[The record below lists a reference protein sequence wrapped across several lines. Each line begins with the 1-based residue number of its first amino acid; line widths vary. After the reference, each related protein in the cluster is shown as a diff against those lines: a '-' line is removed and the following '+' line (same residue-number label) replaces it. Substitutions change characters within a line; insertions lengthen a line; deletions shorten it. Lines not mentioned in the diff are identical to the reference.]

1 LTEPEIVFYKS
12 SCITP
17 NHDPKGI
24 CAMRKISHLLFAC
37 LGLFAA
43 ERAFPQDAKLIEAAK
58 KEGGKVIIY
67 TSMETFTADAIKAAF
82 EKKTGLQME
91 YWRGGSTEV
100 MDRVLSEH
108 RLGKPIFDVVAT
120 TGDHMHLMGKEGAF
134 VKYESP
140 SFKGFAKDAIDP
152 NLGARYR
159 NVLYGVIYN
168 KNDIKPGEAPKT
180 LEDVTKTEYRGK
192 LVMPHPVNHTL
203 TTQWLASLDKIMP
216 KARAEKFIR
225 DLAAAKPFFVESI
238 VPAADRV
245 GTGETP
251 IGITFARFVLTY
263 NKQGANLD
271 YVRDYNMLGDGQY
284 ISLGSKAP
292 HPNAGKAFI
301 DFFLDEESMT
311 IQAKTGEFVNR
322 KGIYPPLAD
331 ADKIKF
337 VQMYQ
342 FSKEDYA
349 TKKKEYQKIF
359 MQ

>member
-1 LTEPEIVFYKS
+1 VQYKS
-12 SCITP
+12 GQKTLRRLIH
-17 NHDPKGI
+17 NWKGVELMGRMSAAI
-24 CAMRKISHLLFAC
+24 LGVLCFFFAQPAFGQSAKI
-37 LGLFAA
+37 
-43 ERAFPQDAKLIEAAK
+43 IEAAK
-58 KEGGKVIIY
+58 KEGGKVILY
-67 TSMETFTADAIKAAF
+67 TSMETFTADALKKAF
-82 EKKTGLQME
+82 ESKSGLQME

-100 MDRVLSEH
+100 IDRVLSEH
-108 RLGKPIFDVVAT
+108 RVGKPIFDVVAT
-120 TGDHMHLMGKEGAF
+120 TGDHMHLMFKEGAF
-134 VKYESP
+134 AKYDSP
-140 SFKGFAKDAIDP
+140 SLKGFAKDAIDP

-159 NVLYGVIYN
+159 NILYGVIYN
-168 KNDIKPGEAPKT
+168 KNGIKASAAPKT
-180 LEDVTKTEYRGK
+180 LEDVVKPEYRGK

-225 DLAAAKPFFVESI
+225 DLAAAKPVFVESI

-251 IGITFARFVLTY
+251 IGITFVRFVLTY

-284 ISLGSKAP
+284 ITLGAKAP
-292 HPNAGKAFI
+292 RPNAGRAFI
-301 DFFLDEESMT
+301 DFFLDDESMK
-311 IQAKTGEFVNR
+311 IQAETGEFVNR
-322 KGIYPPLAD
+322 QGIYPPLAD

-342 FSKEDYA
+342 FGKEDFE

-359 MQ
+359 LQ

>member
-1 LTEPEIVFYKS
+1 
-12 SCITP
+12 
-17 NHDPKGI
+17 
-24 CAMRKISHLLFAC
+24 MRRIWTLL
-37 LGLFAA
+37 LGCSLYFVASPS
-43 ERAFPQDAKLIEAAK
+43 FGQTTKLIEAAK
-58 KEGGKVIIY
+58 KEGGKIVLY
-67 TSMETFTADAIKAAF
+67 TSMETFTADALKKAF
-82 EKKTGLQME
+82 EVKTGLQME
-91 YWRGGSTEV
+91 YWRGGSTEIV
-100 MDRVLSEH
+100 DRILSEH
-108 RLGKPIFDVVAT
+108 RVGKPVFDVVAT
-120 TGDHMHLMGKEGAF
+120 TGDHMHLMFKEGAF

-140 SFKGFAKDAIDP
+140 SLKGFAKDAIDP

-168 KNDIKPGEAPKT
+168 KNDIKASEAPKT
-180 LEDVTKTEYRGK
+180 LEDVVKPQYRGK
-192 LVMPHPVNHTL
+192 LVMPDPVNHTL

-216 KARAEKFIR
+216 KPRAEKFIR
-225 DLAAAKPFFVESI
+225 DLAAAKPIFVESI

-251 IGITFARFVLTY
+251 VGITFVRFVLTY

-284 ISLGSKAP
+284 ISLGAKAP

-342 FSKEDYA
+342 FGKEDYE
-349 TKKKEYQKIF
+349 TKKKEYQKLF
-359 MQ
+359 LQ

>member
-1 LTEPEIVFYKS
+1 
-12 SCITP
+12 
-17 NHDPKGI
+17 
-24 CAMRKISHLLFAC
+24 MRRIWTLL
-37 LGLFAA
+37 LGCSLFFVASPS
-43 ERAFPQDAKLIEAAK
+43 FGQTTKLIEAAK
-58 KEGGKVIIY
+58 KEGGKIVLY
-67 TSMETFTADAIKAAF
+67 TSMETFTADALKKAF
-82 EKKTGLQME
+82 EAKTGLQME
-91 YWRGGSTEV
+91 YWRGGSTEIV
-100 MDRVLSEH
+100 DRILSEH
-108 RLGKPIFDVVAT
+108 RVGKPVFDVVAT
-120 TGDHMHLMGKEGAF
+120 TGDHMHLMFKEGAF

-140 SFKGFAKDAIDP
+140 SLKGFAKDAIDP

-168 KNDIKPGEAPKT
+168 KNDIKASEAPKT
-180 LEDVTKTEYRGK
+180 LEDVVKPQYRGK
-192 LVMPHPVNHTL
+192 LVMPDPVNHTL

-216 KARAEKFIR
+216 KPRAEKFIR
-225 DLAAAKPFFVESI
+225 DLAAAKPIFVESI

-251 IGITFARFVLTY
+251 VGITFVRFVLTY

-284 ISLGSKAP
+284 ISLGAKAP

-342 FSKEDYA
+342 FGKEDYE

>member
-1 LTEPEIVFYKS
+1 
-12 SCITP
+12 
-17 NHDPKGI
+17 
-24 CAMRKISHLLFAC
+24 MRRIWTLL
-37 LGLFAA
+37 LGCSLYFVASPS
-43 ERAFPQDAKLIEAAK
+43 FGQTTKLIEAAK
-58 KEGGKVIIY
+58 KEGGKIVLY
-67 TSMETFTADAIKAAF
+67 TSMETFTADALKKAF
-82 EKKTGLQME
+82 EVKTGLQME
-91 YWRGGSTEV
+91 YWRGGSTEIV
-100 MDRVLSEH
+100 DRILSEH
-108 RLGKPIFDVVAT
+108 RVGKPVFDVVAT
-120 TGDHMHLMGKEGAF
+120 TGDHMHLMFKEGAF

-140 SFKGFAKDAIDP
+140 SLKGFAKDAIDP

-168 KNDIKPGEAPKT
+168 KNDIKASEAPKT
-180 LEDVTKTEYRGK
+180 LEDVVKPQYRGK
-192 LVMPHPVNHTL
+192 LVMPDPVNHTL

-216 KARAEKFIR
+216 KPRAEKFIR
-225 DLAAAKPFFVESI
+225 DLAAAKPIFVESI

-251 IGITFARFVLTY
+251 VGITFVRFVLTY

-284 ISLGSKAP
+284 ISLGAKAP
-292 HPNAGKAFI
+292 RPNAGKAFI

-342 FSKEDYA
+342 FGKEDYE

>member
-1 LTEPEIVFYKS
+1 
-12 SCITP
+12 
-17 NHDPKGI
+17 
-24 CAMRKISHLLFAC
+24 MRKTSHLLFAW
-37 LGLFAA
+37 LALFATDW
-43 ERAFPQDAKLIEAAK
+43 AFPQDAKLIEAAK
-58 KEGGKVIIY
+58 KEGGKVIVY

-100 MDRVLSEH
+100 LDRSLAEFRV
-108 RLGKPIFDVVAT
+108 GKPVFDIVAM
-120 TGDHMHLMGKEGAF
+120 TGDHMQLLANEGVF

-140 SFKGFAKDAIDP
+140 SFRGFAKDAIDP

-168 KNDIKPGEAPKT
+168 KAGIKASDAPKT
-180 LEDVTKTEYRGK
+180 LEDVVKPEYRGK

-203 TTQWLASLDKIMP
+203 TTQWLASLDKIMS

-225 DLAAAKPFFVESI
+225 DLAAVKPIFVESI

-251 IGITFARFVLTY
+251 IGITFPRFVSTY

-271 YVRDYNMLGDGQY
+271 YVRDYHMLGDGQY
-284 ISLGSKAP
+284 ISLGSKAA

-342 FSKEDYA
+342 FTKEDYEV
-349 TKKKEYQKIF
+349 KKKEYQKIF
-359 MQ
+359 LQ

>member
-1 LTEPEIVFYKS
+1 MWIL
-12 SCITP
+12 
-17 NHDPKGI
+17 
-24 CAMRKISHLLFAC
+24 ALLFGSLV
-37 LGLFAA
+37 LGATETALS
-43 ERAFPQDAKLIEAAK
+43 QDAKLIEAAK
-58 KEGGKVIIY
+58 KDGGKVIVY

-100 MDRVLSEH
+100 LDRSLAEFRV
-108 RLGKPIFDVVAT
+108 GKPLFDVVAM
-120 TGDHMHLMGKEGAF
+120 TGDHMHLLAKEGVF
-134 VKYESP
+134 VKYQSP

-168 KNDIKPGEAPKT
+168 KANIKAAEAPKT
-180 LEDVTKTEYRGK
+180 LEDVVKPEYRGK

-203 TTQWLASLDKIMP
+203 TTQWLASLDKIMQKP
-216 KARAEKFIR
+216 RAEKFIR
-225 DLAAAKPFFVESI
+225 DLAAAKPIFVESI

-263 NKQGANLD
+263 NKQGAKLE

-284 ISLGSKAP
+284 ISLGAKAP
-292 HPNAGKAFI
+292 RPNAGKAFI

-331 ADKIKF
+331 ADKIKL
-337 VQMYQ
+337 VQMYP
-342 FSKEDYA
+342 FSKEDYEV
-349 TKKKEYQKIF
+349 KKKEYQKIF
-359 MQ
+359 LQ